1 MVSVSDFDFLLPDEL
16 IAQYPAQN
24 RTDSCL
30 LCVDGKT
37 GEHHE
42 RCFADLGQV
51 LLPGDLLV
59 LNDTRVVKARL
70 IGHKITGGRV
80 ELLLERVLD
89 ESRVL
94 AFLKASNAPRPGA
107 KLVFNGVYEATVL
120 RRIGAFYE
128 LQICGPSG
136 VTEVLQE
143 CGAIP
148 LPPYIRRK
156 AEKLDVE
163 RYQTVYARASGA
175 VAAPTAGL
183 HFDEPLLSAL
193 RAQGV
198 QLAFITLH
206 VGAGTFQPVRAED
219 LRQHRLHS
227 EYMEVS
233 NAVCQQVEAVQ
244 RQGGRVIAV
253 GTTVVRAL
261 ESAADG
267 YRMHPFK
274 GETDLFIYPGYR
286 FRCVDAMITNFHLPR
301 SSLLMLVCAFAG
313 HHNVLRAYHYAI
325 THCLRFYSYGDAMF
339 VTRSIP

>member
-24 RTDSCL
+24 RTDSRL
-30 LCVDGKT
+30 LCLDGKT

-42 RCFADLGQV
+42 LGFADLGQV

-59 LNDTRVVKARL
+59 LNNTRVMNARL
-70 IGHKITGGRV
+70 TGRKATGGKI

-94 AFLKASNAPRPGA
+94 ALLRASNAPRPGA
-107 KLVFNGVYEATVL
+107 KIVFGQDFEAIVL
-120 RRIGAFYE
+120 GRVGAFYE
-128 LQICGPSG
+128 LQICGPGG
-136 VTEVLQE
+136 VTELLQE
-143 CGAIP
+143 CGTIP

-156 AEKLDVE
+156 PETLDVE
-163 RYQTVYARASGA
+163 RYQTVYGCALGA

-198 QLAFITLH
+198 EQAFITLH
-206 VGAGTFQPVRAED
+206 VGAGTFQPLRAEH
-219 LRQHRLHS
+219 LQQHRLHQ
-227 EYMEVS
+227 EHMEVPS
-233 NAVCQQVEAVQ
+233 SVCQQVEAV
-244 RQGGRVIAV
+244 RERGGRVIAV

-261 ESAADG
+261 ESAAQAG
-267 YRMHPFK
+267 HLRPFK

-313 HHNVLRAYHYAI
+313 HRNVLRAYYYAI
-325 THCLRFYSYGDAMF
+325 ARRLHFYSYGDAMF
-339 VTRSIP
+339 VTRSAT